1 MMEALRRFWRWLTV
15 QHIAVRVTIP
25 IAVCVLLV
33 WVAIRTS
40 LVVVAISGAG
50 GFLAA
55 WAARR
60 GHGAVIRHTEA
71 SEEAYPAGEQ
81 IDRAEHAG
89 REARDRSGEVAK
101 TDLTSEGYRLRSP
114 LDE

>member
-1 MMEALRRFWRWLTV
+1 MKALRRFWRWLAT
-15 QHIAVRVTIP
+15 QHVAVRVTVLIV
-25 IAVCVLLV
+25 VCVLFV

-40 LVVVAISGAG
+40 LVVVTLGGAG
-50 GFLAA
+50 GFLGA

-60 GHGAVIRHTEA
+60 GRGAVIRHTEA

-89 REARDRSGEVAK
+89 GEARDRSGTAAR